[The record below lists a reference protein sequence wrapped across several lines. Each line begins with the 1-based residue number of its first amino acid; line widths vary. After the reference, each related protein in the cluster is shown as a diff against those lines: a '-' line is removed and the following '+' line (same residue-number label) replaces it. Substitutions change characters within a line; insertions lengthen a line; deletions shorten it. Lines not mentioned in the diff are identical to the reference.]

1 MRHFTSSK
9 KGAKRHWGEA
19 QILTKPIYT
28 DFLRAATGKALTMV
42 RAGLAFTSITLPNT
56 SRLPAFVAGFKRV
69 FTMHTPGMVNLPFLI
84 SWAATSARAARA
96 LVAWL
101 FLISAASART
111 SAMPVLVMALTA
123 LPAFI
128 AFIGAICV
136 GSAREGW

>member
-28 DFLRAATGKALTMV
+28 DFLRAATGNALTMV
-42 RAGLAFTSITLPNT
+42 RAGLALTITTLPNT

-69 FTMHTPGMVNLPFLI
+69 FTMQTPGMVNLPFLT
-84 SWAATSARAARA
+84 SWAATSARAPRA
-96 LVAWL
+96 LTAWL
-101 FLISAASART
+101 FLISAASAMI
-111 SAMPVLVMALTA
+111 SAIPVLLNAVTA

-128 AFIGAICV
+128 A
-136 GSAREGW
+136 